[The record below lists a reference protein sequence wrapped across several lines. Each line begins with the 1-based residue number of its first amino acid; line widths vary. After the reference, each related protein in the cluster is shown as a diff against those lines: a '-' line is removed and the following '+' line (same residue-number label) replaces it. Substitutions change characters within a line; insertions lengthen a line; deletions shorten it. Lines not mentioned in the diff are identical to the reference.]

1 METSLANN
9 GLCSALSL
17 PLVRQFFIEIWT
29 ATISPPPLT
38 DADIAG
44 LWCQRPSPPK
54 YPLTPRIFMETSL
67 ASDGLCSALSLP
79 LVRQF
84 IIEIWTTIVAH
95 APAQIP
101 QTQIWTG
108 SDVIPPLPNTPRHP
122 ETWWK
127 KLSWWWAF
135 QFTIG
140 CNIMRV
146 YHSNTRGYAND
157 VVPIYRKFLH
167 FYKI

>member
-1 METSLANN
+1 MGFVVRYRFLWYDSFLLGSEPRLYPTPPPRPHRRKYGWVVTSNH
-9 GLCSALSL
+9 
-17 PLVRQFFIEIWT
+17 PLQ
-29 ATISPPPLT
+29 ISPDTQIL
-38 DADIAG
+38 
-44 LWCQRPSPPK
+44 
-54 YPLTPRIFMETSL
+54 METSL

-84 IIEIWTTIVAH
+84 FIEIWTTTVSH
-95 APAQIP
+95 SPAQIP

-157 VVPIYRKFLH
+157 VVPIYRKILH

>member
-1 METSLANN
+1 MGFVVRYRFLWYDSFSLGSEPRLYPTPPTLPPQTQIWPGSDVSSPPWYTLTPKNLMEMSLAND

-29 ATISPPPLT
+29 
-38 DADIAG
+38 
-44 LWCQRPSPPK
+44 
-54 YPLTPRIFMETSL
+54 
-67 ASDGLCSALSLP
+67 
-79 LVRQF
+79 
-84 IIEIWTTIVAH
+84 TTVSH
-95 APAQIP
+95 SPAQIP

-127 KLSWWWAF
+127 ELSWWWAF

-157 VVPIYRKFLH
+157 VVPIYRKILH